1 MILGYPRIAT
11 WRRTRDQA
19 IRPPA
24 HGSGGGRSRARDCAG
39 AIAVAA
45 NGAEATG
52 DLRVS
57 PTVVIPANEL
67 EVSFH
72 TTGGPGGQ
80 HANRSATGVTLVW
93 DYEASTVLDDS
104 QRALLASQL
113 GNRAR
118 GGTLRVVADNSRS
131 QWRNRS
137 RARAQLAELVRT
149 GLARPP
155 ARRATK
161 PSRSARRRRLSNKRH
176 RSETK
181 RLRRRPDVD

>member
-1 MILGYPRIAT
+1 MAA
-11 WRRTRDQA
+11 D
-19 IRPPA
+19 
-24 HGSGGGRSRARDCAG
+24 G
-39 AIAVAA
+39 AD
-45 NGAEATG
+45 ATG
-52 DLRVS
+52 DLQVS
-57 PTVVIPANEL
+57 PSLVIPADEL

-80 HANRSATGVTLVW
+80 HANRSATGVALVW
-93 DYEASTVLDDS
+93 NYRASAALDET
-104 QRALLASQL
+104 QRELLAGNL
-113 GNRAR
+113 GHRAR

-137 RARAQLAELVRT
+137 RARAQLAELVRS

-155 ARRATK
+155 TRRATK

-181 RLRRRPDVD
+181 RLRRRPDVE

>member
-1 MILGYPRIAT
+1 
-11 WRRTRDQA
+11 
-19 IRPPA
+19 
-24 HGSGGGRSRARDCAG
+24 
-39 AIAVAA
+39 VAA
-45 NGAEATG
+45 DGADVTG

-57 PTVVIPANEL
+57 PGLVIPADEL

-80 HANRSATGVTLVW
+80 HANRSATGVALVW
-93 DYEASTVLDDS
+93 NYRTSAALDER
-104 QRALLASQL
+104 QRELLATNL
-113 GNRAR
+113 GHRAR

-137 RARAQLAELVRT
+137 RARAQLAELVRS

-155 ARRATK
+155 TRRATK
-161 PSRSARRRRLSNKRH
+161 PTRSSRRRRLSNKRH

-181 RLRRRPDVD
+181 RLRRRPDVE